1 MENLAF
7 LAKEVPGFAVKGK
20 NVKVISE
27 PSDFH
32 AALCTRAE
40 NVKQRAV
47 FATLYLGTG
56 SKEQTLVDCVSKG
69 LENSDGKVKVKFLL
83 DYSRGTRDVKGQSS
97 CTKLLPLVQKYKVS
111 NNVTIIMITKNSAQ
125 LS

>member
-20 NVKVISE
+20 NVEVITE

-32 AALCTRAE
+32 AELCTKAE
-40 NVKQRAV
+40 NVKERAV

-56 SKEQTLVDCVSKG
+56 SKEQALVDSVSKG
-69 LENSDGKVKVKFLL
+69 LDKSDGKVRVKFLL
-83 DYSRGTRDVKGQSS
+83 DYSRGTRDVKGESS
-97 CTKLLPLVQKYKVS
+97 CSKLLPLVKKYKVS
-111 NNVTIIMITKNSAQ
+111 LAKKNYT
-125 LS
+125 